1 MSAANFLGYTSAESN
16 PANTGVDFGRRLY
29 DTQLSARARYAD
41 PYIPEQTDPLDGA
54 QGREG
59 TNESLPYH
67 YNRYP
72 APPRKYAV
80 PTAQKER
87 HVARQA
93 IREAAK
99 GNRPDPITDEEV
111 DMLQT
116 AKDQIETAKFDK
128 WFSTK
133 YDPLRPGGFPE
144 IMNLNPEFVT
154 SRVQQA
160 ATDYEFAMRKEMID
174 TWGPQSMDDLY
185 LMYMLDQGQI
195 KGPTLYRGPSNAG
208 TYKAGML
215 SPYKFMPRYADKMG
229 IPGRASSIRGATV
242 DSDRMTYKTDGAL
255 EEGSGLTSIAA
266 NMYQTGGQMRTNGE
280 DGAPG
285 RLNLELPSSLYGA
298 RP

>member
-41 PYIPEQTDPLDGA
+41 PYVPEQTDPTADA
-54 QGREG
+54 TGRI
-59 TNESLPYH
+59 PYH
-67 YNRYP
+67 YNKYP

-93 IREAAK
+93 IRDAAK
-99 GNRPDPITDEEV
+99 AQKFNRPDPITDEEV

-116 AKDQIETAKFDK
+116 AKDQVETAKFDK

-195 KGPTLYRGPSNAG
+195 SGPTLYRGPSN
-208 TYKAGML
+208 TNNYTAGML
-215 SPYKFMPRYADKMG
+215 SPYRFMPKYASKMAM
-229 IPGRASSIRGATV
+229 PGRASSIRGARGPGEMV
-242 DSDRMTYKTDGAL
+242 YNTDGAL
-255 EEGSGLTSIAA
+255 EQGSGMTELAQ
-266 NMYQTGGQMRTNGE
+266 NMYKTNDAFYNAGQDGE
-280 DGAPG
+280 PGASG
-285 RLNLELPSSLYGA
+285 RRPEYVPASPFYGA
-298 RP
+298 R